1 MSRCGVCYGK
11 GYYLVT
17 LDEDWDWIKCDC
29 YLDKGEGN
37 E

>member
-17 LDEDWDWIKCDC
+17 LDEDWDWVRCDC
-29 YLDKGEGN
+29 YMEEEKSA
-37 E
+37 